1 MEVQNKVGIISVY
14 DSAFAHLPRTT
25 IEHTR
30 IYKKLKEFPYPKAK
44 NSEIYHKV
52 GSRWLLA
59 QVLIFRLII
68 NGNFDAYVLW
78 TLVKRV

>member
-30 IYKKLKEFPYPKAK
+30 IYKKSKEFPYQKAK
-44 NSEIYHKV
+44 NSEIYSKFP
-52 GSRWLLA
+52 A
-59 QVLIFRLII
+59 T
-68 NGNFDAYVLW
+68 DA
-78 TLVKRV
+78 LVVS

>member
-30 IYKKLKEFPYPKAK
+30 IYKKLKEFPYP
-44 NSEIYHKV
+44 
-52 GSRWLLA
+52 
-59 QVLIFRLII
+59 II
-68 NGNFDAYVLW
+68 NFVGFSQIKLG
-78 TLVKRV
+78 

>member
-30 IYKKLKEFPYPKAK
+30 IYKKIKEFPYPKAK

-52 GSRWLLA
+52 GSRCLA
-59 QVLIFRLII
+59 HVLIFRLII
-68 NGNFDAYVLW
+68 NGNFDAYVL
-78 TLVKRV
+78 

>member
-30 IYKKLKEFPYPKAK
+30 IYKKSKEFPYPKAK
-44 NSEIYHKV
+44 NSEIYSKHPV
-52 GSRWLLA
+52 EIVLLTYC
-59 QVLIFRLII
+59 IFSS
-68 NGNFDAYVLW
+68 
-78 TLVKRV
+78 